1 MALICT
7 TNPVTTNYAEFED
20 DETQG
25 HDQGALS
32 WGTPFNRN
40 DTFHVTVEGTDV
52 EGNIISSHTF
62 DTEEVYSEE
71 PIDPGKVVIWILK
84 KIGDLVCPSCGLP

>member
-7 TNPVTTNYAEFED
+7 TDPVTTNYAEFED

-40 DTFHVTVEGTDV
+40 DTFHVTVEGYDV
-52 EGNIISSHTF
+52 EGSILETTF
-62 DTEEVYSEE
+62 DSGEVYSEE
-71 PIDPGKVVIWILK
+71 PINPGKVVIWILK
-84 KIGDLVCPSCGLP
+84 KIGELVCPNCGVP